1 MIGSSVV
8 QSVGSSDGQYL
19 SQSYRYCTD
28 ILICTIGNLLE
39 KTLPAFRFEVIY
51 RTQIAR
57 WCKHRSVG
65 YI

>member
-57 WCKHRSVG
+57 
-65 YI
+65 